1 MVFRVRSPW
10 NEKKV
15 SGREGEN
22 SALPPA
28 EGRREG
34 DRICP
39 ALTETFMSLHLI
51 YMDLTNYPLLLASWG
66 LSKDLHIFK

>member
-10 NEKKV
+10 NDKKV

-39 ALTETFMSLHLI
+39 ALTETFKSLQGDIHSTAVPANKPGRL
-51 YMDLTNYPLLLASWG
+51 
-66 LSKDLHIFK
+66 